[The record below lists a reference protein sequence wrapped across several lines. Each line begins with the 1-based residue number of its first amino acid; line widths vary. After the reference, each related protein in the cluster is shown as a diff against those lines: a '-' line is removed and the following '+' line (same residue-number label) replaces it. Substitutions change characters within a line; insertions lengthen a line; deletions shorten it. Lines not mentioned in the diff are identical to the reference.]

1 VSRNNCAYM
10 TRLAILLR
18 EKSIER
24 NRLILRSPLDTNVTK
39 VELDL
44 LRINKA
50 ISRHRRQCPECKQC
64 AFTLTSAT
72 RLGPLKAE
80 HPSLSPQ
87 PLNHAVLRSS
97 EMVYEMRDNYLPR
110 ERENRNKIRE
120 LSSSSPKHSTGFVR
134 RGLQS
139 IAD

>member
-1 VSRNNCAYM
+1 MCRRYY
-10 TRLAILLR
+10 R
-18 EKSIER
+18 
-24 NRLILRSPLDTNVTK
+24 RSDKQRIAEAFKVTK
-39 VELDL
+39 VELDF